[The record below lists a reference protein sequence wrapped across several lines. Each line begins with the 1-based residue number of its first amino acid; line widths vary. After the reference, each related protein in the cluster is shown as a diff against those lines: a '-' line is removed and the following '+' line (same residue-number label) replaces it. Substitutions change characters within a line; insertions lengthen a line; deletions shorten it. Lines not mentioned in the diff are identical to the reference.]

1 MLRFKE
7 YDAENFDANP
17 LRYFKFLS
25 SFLHAVAIFLPG
37 PVRFVEA

>member
-1 MLRFKE
+1 
-7 YDAENFDANP
+7 

-37 PVRFVEA
+37 PVRFVEAWMKLKIRPLYC